1 MEAFNYFPHTCSE
14 KKHFY
19 SPFYCLLVFVRLPRK
34 YSRYPFILWLHKT
47 QKDWYAQKNNTNFRS
62 HMGLDKH
69 TADMQPQRAN
79 PVCWNMSE
87 GAHPSE
93 PWSYLAPLEKKAS
106 GSPPH
111 PPPPKP
117 NSWDFSLTN
126 SVLQGSAVG
135 QGAEEEEKTRT
146 LFVFSQLRSLKLYV
160 QDGINNRRSGGLQTH
175 IQCEEFLEVNIQ
187 AAVTTHAA
195 SCHISNI
202 LALP

>member
-106 GSPPH
+106 GSPPTPQTQLLRFLPH
-111 PPPPKP
+111 QLGSPGICRRTGRGGGGEDTYALCVFTAEVIKVVRAG
-117 NSWDFSLTN
+117 WD
-126 SVLQGSAVG
+126 
-135 QGAEEEEKTRT
+135 K
-146 LFVFSQLRSLKLYV
+146 
-160 QDGINNRRSGGLQTH
+160 
-175 IQCEEFLEVNIQ
+175 
-187 AAVTTHAA
+187 
-195 SCHISNI
+195 
-202 LALP
+202 